1 MVSCKLPMGVVLI
14 LAAAAVA
21 AGCGSSDDGSSKSA
35 SAADSGSAK
44 TNYKITLIQGI
55 KSDGF
60 YGSMACGAKE
70 AAQRLGVDLTVTGPD
85 QFAPAQQIPL
95 LNAVVAKKPDAI
107 LIAPTDAKALQ
118 APLKQAA
125 AAGIKI
131 VLVDTT
137 LADPSIAVSEVTS
150 DNVGAGK
157 NAAEELIKMMGGNG
171 SIYVQSTAPGVT
183 TVDARVEGF
192 KQAVEG
198 KTGIKNLGV
207 KYDPEDTPEKA
218 ASIAKSLLSAN
229 SDLKGVYALNT
240 FTAQGIATA
249 LREARKTKDVLLVGW
264 DANESGIK
272 ALREGSAQAQ
282 VVLKPLD
289 IGSKGV
295 EQAVNALSGKPVE
308 KKILTES
315 TVATKENVDSPDVQ
329 KYLYRMSCQ

>member
-1 MVSCKLPMGVVLI
+1 MVRNKIPLGVVSL
-14 LAAAAVA
+14 LAASAVA
-21 AGCGSSDDGSSKSA
+21 AGCGSSDSSSNA
-35 SAADSGSAK
+35 STAASSGGAK
-44 TNYKITLIQGI
+44 KTYKITLIQGI

-60 YGSMACGAKE
+60 YGSMACGAQE
-70 AAQRLGVDLTVTGPD
+70 AARRLGVDLTVTGPD

-137 LADPSIAVSEVTS
+137 LADPSIAVAEVTS

-157 NAAEELIKMMGGNG
+157 NAAEELIKMMGGKG

-192 KQAVEG
+192 KQAVTG
-198 KTGIKNLGV
+198 KHGIKNLGV
-207 KYDPEDTPEKA
+207 KYDPEDTPDKA
-218 ASIAKSLLSAN
+218 ASIAKSILAAN
-229 SDLKGVYALNT
+229 SDLAGVYALNT

-249 LREARKTKDVLLVGW
+249 LREAQKTKQVRLVGW
-264 DANESGIK
+264 DANASGIK
-272 ALREGSAQAQ
+272 ALKEGSAQAQ

-289 IGSKGV
+289 IGSQGV
-295 EQAVNALSGKPVE
+295 EQAVNALSGKPVT
-308 KKILTES
+308 KKVLTES
-315 TVATKENVDSPDVQ
+315 TVATAANVDSPEVQ
-329 KYLYRMSCQ
+329 KYLYRMDCA